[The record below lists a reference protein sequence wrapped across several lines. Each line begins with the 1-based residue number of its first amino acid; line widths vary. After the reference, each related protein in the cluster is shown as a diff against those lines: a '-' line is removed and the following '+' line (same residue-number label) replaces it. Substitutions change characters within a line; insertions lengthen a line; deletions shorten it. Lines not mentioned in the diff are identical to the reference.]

1 MKVSVV
7 VPAYNEE
14 NYIKNCLDSLM
25 KQKVKPDEI
34 ILVDN
39 NCTDKTIEIAS
50 QYPVRIVKE
59 QRQGI
64 IPARNRGFDEA
75 LGEVIVR
82 TDADTILPPDWI
94 KRIKEDFENDDIIAL
109 SGKVAFYDLV
119 RPHKNAL
126 YSRLFMKLMKISLK
140 HETLV
145 GPNMALMK
153 AVWKKVRREVCSD
166 DKEVHE
172 DIDLSIHISKYG
184 KILFDPDLLVYAS
197 ARRIKKNPT
206 SFFVEYPIRLMKTI
220 RNHRIPLSDR
230 VKSQISKLFE
240 HLGV

>member
-1 MKVSVV
+1 
-7 VPAYNEE
+7 
-14 NYIKNCLDSLM
+14 M

-39 NCTDKTIEIAS
+39 NCTDKTVEIAS
-50 QYPVRIVKE
+50 QYPVKIVKE
-59 QRQGI
+59 PRQGI
-64 IPARNRGFDEA
+64 ISARNKGFDEA
-75 LGEVIVR
+75 RGELIAR
-82 TDADTILPPDWI
+82 TDADTILPPGWI
-94 KRIKEDFENDDIIAL
+94 KRIREDFENNNVVAL

-119 RPHKNAL
+119 RPRKNAI

-140 HETLV
+140 HETMV
-145 GPNMALMK
+145 GPNMALTK
-153 AVWKKVRREVCSD
+153 EVWKKVREEVCSD

-184 KILFDPDLLVYAS
+184 KILFDSDLLVYAS

-206 SFFVEYPIRLMKTI
+206 SFFVEYPIRLMRTI